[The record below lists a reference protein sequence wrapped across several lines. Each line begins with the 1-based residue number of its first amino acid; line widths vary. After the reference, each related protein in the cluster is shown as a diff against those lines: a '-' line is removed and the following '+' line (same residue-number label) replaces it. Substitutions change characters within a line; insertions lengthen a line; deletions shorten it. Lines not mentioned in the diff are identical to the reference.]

1 MSDPDLRDVFAGY
14 ALQGLLA
21 GPNSPKKSHVE
32 STEQYA
38 ERVAAEAFVIAD
50 AMLRQRQ
57 RDEEP

>member
-1 MSDPDLRDVFAGY
+1 MNDPDLRDVFAGY

-21 GPNSPKKSHVE
+21 GPNTPKKSHTE

-38 ERVAAEAFVIAD
+38 ERVATEAFLFAD

-57 RDEEP
+57 HEEKP

>member
-1 MSDPDLRDVFAGY
+1 MNDADLRDVFAGY

-21 GPNSPKKSHVE
+21 GPNTPKKSHTE

-38 ERVAAEAFVIAD
+38 ERVATEAFLFAD

-57 RDEEP
+57 QETQP